1 MKRVLSVAVI
11 GLLAVTLV
19 ACAGK
24 ARVRQPAELVKVS
37 NQFDLMPVWSVSI
50 GSSEPFNFHPAV
62 VGDAVYAAS
71 RRGNLRKMD
80 LQSGKTLWDVT
91 VPEKLIIGPGSD
103 GKVTAVV
110 STEGDV
116 FAYDDNGKNIWKYHI
131 GSEVLTA
138 PVVAGDVVVIRGLD
152 NRFVGL
158 DAATG
163 KRRWIYQ
170 RQQSALSLRVGYGM
184 LSIGN
189 EVIVTGFAGGRF
201 GMIGIANG
209 GLVWE
214 TPISFPKGFS
224 EIERLNDVS
233 AKPSIEGDRICAV
246 SYQGRIGCAQARTG
260 TLIWVKDFSSFTG
273 TTQSTEFVFAA
284 NEKSFVTAFRSS
296 DGVQVWE
303 NTQLTWRDVGE
314 PLSIG
319 RVVLMGDKQGYIH
332 AMSQSSGEMLARIR
346 HDTTPVTA
354 APIAVGGLILV
365 QSQGGKLAAYS
376 PK

>member
-1 MKRVLSVAVI
+1 MKRLLGAAVVAV
-11 GLLAVTLV
+11 LAVSLV
-19 ACAGK
+19 ACSGK
-24 ARVRQPAELVKVS
+24 ARVRQPSELVKVS
-37 NQFDLMPVWSVSI
+37 NQFDLAPVWSVSI

-71 RRGNLRKMD
+71 RRGSLRKLD
-80 LQSGKTLWDVT
+80 LQSGKTLWEAT

-103 GKVTAVV
+103 GTVTVVV

-116 FAYDDNGKNIWKYHI
+116 FAYDDTGKNIWKFHI
-131 GSEVLTA
+131 GGEVLTA
-138 PVVAGDVVVIRGLD
+138 PVVAGGVVVIRGLD

-163 KRRWIYQ
+163 KRRWLYQ

-233 AKPSIEGDRICAV
+233 AKPSMEGERICAV

-260 TLIWVKDFSSFTG
+260 TLIWFKDFSSYTG
-273 TTQSTEFVFAA
+273 TTQSADSVFAA
-284 NEKSFVTAFRSS
+284 NEKSYVTAFRSS

-314 PLSIG
+314 PLAIG

-332 AMSQSSGEMLARIR
+332 ALSQSSGEMLARIR

-354 APIAVGGLILV
+354 APIAVRGLILV
-365 QSQGGKLAAYS
+365 QSQGGKLTAYS

>member
-1 MKRVLSVAVI
+1 MKRLLGAAVVAV
-11 GLLAVTLV
+11 LAVSLV
-19 ACAGK
+19 ACSGK
-24 ARVRQPAELVKVS
+24 ARVRQPSELVKVS
-37 NQFDLMPVWSVSI
+37 NQFDLAPVWSVSI

-71 RRGNLRKMD
+71 RRGSLRKLD
-80 LQSGKTLWDVT
+80 LQSGKTLWEVT

-103 GKVTAVV
+103 GKVTVVV

-116 FAYDDNGKNIWKYHI
+116 FAYDDTGKNIWKFHI
-131 GSEVLTA
+131 GGEVLTA
-138 PVVAGDVVVIRGLD
+138 PVVAGGVVVIRGLD

-158 DAATG
+158 DADTG
-163 KRRWIYQ
+163 KRRWLYQ

-233 AKPSIEGDRICAV
+233 AKPSMEGERICAV

-260 TLIWVKDFSSFTG
+260 TLIWFKDFSSYTG
-273 TTQSTEFVFAA
+273 TTQSADSVFAA
-284 NEKSFVTAFRSS
+284 NEKSYVTAFRSS

-314 PLSIG
+314 PLAIG

-332 AMSQSSGEMLARIR
+332 ALSQSSGEMLARIR

-354 APIAVGGLILV
+354 APIAVSGLILV
-365 QSQGGKLAAYS
+365 QSQGGKLTAYS

>member
-37 NQFDLMPVWSVSI
+37 NQFDLAPVWSVSI

-260 TLIWVKDFSSFTG
+260 TLIWFKDFSSFTG